1 MEKTMIQPQIEKVM
15 NETFDLQ
22 FMELLNESHMHS
34 GPAPES
40 HFKLTLVSKSFDGLN
55 KVKRQQAVY
64 KALSDLMPQ
73 FHALA
78 LHTYTPDEWLAS
90 EKAIPAS
97 PKCTG
102 GH

>member
-1 MEKTMIQPQIEKVM
+1 MIQPQIEQAI
-15 NETFDLQ
+15 NDAFDVQ

-40 HFKLTLVSKSFDGLN
+40 HFKLTVVSKSFDGLN
-55 KVKRQQAVY
+55 KVKRQQAIY
-64 KALSDLMPQ
+64 KVLAELMPQ

-78 LHTYTPDEWLAS
+78 LHTYTPTEWLALEQS
-90 EKAIPAS
+90 IPAS

>member
-1 MEKTMIQPQIEKVM
+1 MIQPQIEQAIN
-15 NETFDLQ
+15 NEFDVQ

-40 HFKLTLVSKSFDGLN
+40 HFKLTIVSSTFEGLN

-64 KALSDLMPQ
+64 KALVALMPQ

-78 LHTYTPDEWLAS
+78 LHTYTPSEWLEIEQS
-90 EKAIPAS
+90 IPAS

>member
-1 MEKTMIQPQIEKVM
+1 MIQPQIEQAI
-15 NETFDLQ
+15 NTHFDVQ

-40 HFKLTLVSKSFDGLN
+40 HFKLTLVSTSFDGLN
-55 KVKRQQAVY
+55 KVKRQQAIY
-64 KALSDLMPQ
+64 KVLVDLMPQ

-78 LHTYTPDEWLAS
+78 LHTYTPAEWLEA
-90 EKAIPAS
+90 EQNAPKS

>member
-1 MEKTMIQPQIEKVM
+1 MIQPQIEQLI
-15 NETFDLQ
+15 NEHFDVE

-34 GPAPES
+34 VPAPES
-40 HFKLTLVSKSFDGLN
+40 HFKLTLVSSTFDDLS
-55 KVKRQQAVY
+55 KVKRQQAIY
-64 KALSDLMPQ
+64 KVLSELMPQ

-78 LHTYTPDEWLAS
+78 LHTYTPEEWD
-90 EKAIPAS
+90 KINQTIPAS